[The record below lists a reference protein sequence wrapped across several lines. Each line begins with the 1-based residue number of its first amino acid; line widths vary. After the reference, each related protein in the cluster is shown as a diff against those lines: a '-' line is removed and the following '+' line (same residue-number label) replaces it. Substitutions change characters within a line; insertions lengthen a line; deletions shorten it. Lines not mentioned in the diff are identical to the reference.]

1 MLPSCFAPPPIRYWK
16 WLRSLDS
23 ILFLLFAGLLSLHTN
38 VRLMNIVRKCK
49 YKLIRRIDA
58 MTLRILR
65 NDSLESRGVR
75 EDFVLLNLCFLPN
88 DTRGFG
94 KSCIFVAEFSRLG
107 LLIIC
112 F

>member
-1 MLPSCFAPPPIRYWK
+1 
-16 WLRSLDS
+16 
-23 ILFLLFAGLLSLHTN
+23 
-38 VRLMNIVRKCK
+38 
-49 YKLIRRIDA
+49 

-75 EDFVLLNLCFLPN
+75 EDFVFLNLCFLPN

-94 KSCIFVAEFSRLG
+94 KSCIFVAEFSRLC

-112 F
+112 FLWTQIKKGWLTRIGQANLSFVYAALQILFFLFK

>member
-1 MLPSCFAPPPIRYWK
+1 MLPSCFAHLPIRYWK
-16 WLRSLDS
+16 WLKSLDS

-49 YKLIRRIDA
+49 YKLIRRFDT

-65 NDSLESRGVR
+65 NDSLKSRGVG

>member
-1 MLPSCFAPPPIRYWK
+1 
-16 WLRSLDS
+16 
-23 ILFLLFAGLLSLHTN
+23 
-38 VRLMNIVRKCK
+38 
-49 YKLIRRIDA
+49 

-65 NDSLESRGVR
+65 NDSLEGRGVR

-112 F
+112 FCWTQIKKGWLTRRGQANLSFVYDDLKTCFLCFK

>member
-1 MLPSCFAPPPIRYWK
+1 
-16 WLRSLDS
+16 
-23 ILFLLFAGLLSLHTN
+23 
-38 VRLMNIVRKCK
+38 
-49 YKLIRRIDA
+49 

-65 NDSLESRGVR
+65 NGSLKSRGVR